1 VCRNSSFSL
10 NNLTPS
16 PGVIRW
22 SLDLRWQD
30 PARDYGFH
38 GISSGIVFRKSEDP
52 DWRPQEEDWN
62 EFLKIDPEN
71 PPDENTDIVSLGFI
85 RD

>member
-1 VCRNSSFSL
+1 
-10 NNLTPS
+10 
-16 PGVIRW
+16 
-22 SLDLRWQD
+22 LRWQD

-71 PPDENTDIVSLGFI
+71 PPDEKTDIVSLGFI
-85 RD
+85 RDWYIRVFIYLAI